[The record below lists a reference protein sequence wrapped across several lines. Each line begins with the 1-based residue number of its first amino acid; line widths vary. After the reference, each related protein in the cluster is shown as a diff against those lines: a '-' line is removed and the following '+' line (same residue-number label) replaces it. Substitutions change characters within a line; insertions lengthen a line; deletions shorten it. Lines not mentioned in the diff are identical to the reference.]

1 MTYQEH
7 KMTPI
12 SYGESV
18 FLNKKK
24 RTNLRT
30 KYFKNDHSVTLK
42 FTHARNKFA
51 QKTYFAILN
60 QILLMKKQQQIQLR
74 RY

>member
-1 MTYQEH
+1 
-7 KMTPI
+7 MTPI
-12 SYGESV
+12 SYGEIV

-24 RTNLRT
+24 LTNLRT

-42 FTHARNKFA
+42 FTRARNKFA

-60 QILLMKKQQQIQLR
+60 QSVFMKKQQQINKQELFDLVGN
-74 RY
+74 